1 MEDNSRNKP
10 IRKWSLINK
19 TGKFIFQIE
28 GKYNIGIDIG
38 GTLTKIAILKKIT
51 IENDELE
58 KVIHEI
64 NPDDNIKVYS
74 SNIILEEDCILYL
87 KNLYSNEIEQV
98 LFPILKKLFEVEKP
112 SFLNISGGGAFKYYS
127 LISDTFSLKVNK
139 IDELKSL
146 LYGNVLMNEYNS
158 VYFLEQNNSQSSYN
172 KLRNSLK
179 DEYSNIVKT
188 NEETSEKNNN
198 KHNQEYVS
206 SQQNL
211 SNLQTFKNLYHLEY
225 TKVNS
230 KTEFNFPHIIIN
242 IGSGVSIVKVN
253 NEESFERIGGTMCG
267 GGTLLGLSKL
277 LLNVD
282 DFNEILELA
291 KKGNHRNLDLL
302 VSDIYGNRSDS
313 NCEVLNNLDL
323 DVLAS
328 SFGKVNQI
336 LKTDPNHKFQKEDLA
351 QSLLILICFQI
362 AQLGYLFAKREKI
375 NHIFY
380 YGTFSKKNSY
390 TIDLLNFGTLF
401 WGKEIK
407 CHFNEFDGFLGSIG
421 NLCSIILDN
430 K

>member
-1 MEDNSRNKP
+1 MEDHPKQRQ

-19 TGKFIFQIE
+19 TGKFIFQIT

-51 IENDELE
+51 SVNDELE
-58 KVIHEI
+58 VVITEI
-64 NPDDNIKVYS
+64 NPNDNIKVF
-74 SNIILEEDCILYL
+74 SNSIILEEDCILYL
-87 KNLYSNEIEQV
+87 KNIYSIEIEQV
-98 LFPILKKLFEVEKP
+98 LIPILERLFMIEKP
-112 SFLNISGGGAFKYYS
+112 EALNISGGGAFKYYS
-127 LISDTFSLKVNK
+127 LISETFHIKVNK
-139 IDELKSL
+139 VDELKAL
-146 LYGNVLMNEYNS
+146 LFGNILMNEYNS
-158 VYFLEQNNSQSSYN
+158 IYFLEEEHSQSSFS

-179 DEYSNIVKT
+179 DEYSNMVKS
-188 NEETSEKNNN
+188 SEDLKENH
-198 KHNQEYVS
+198 KDDSNQS
-206 SQQNL
+206 KT
-211 SNLQTFKNLYHLEY
+211 LQTFKNLYQLDY
-225 TKVNS
+225 KKINS

-277 LLNVD
+277 LLDVD
-282 DFNEILELA
+282 DFNDILELA

-302 VSDIYGNRSDS
+302 VSDIYGYRITDS
-313 NCEVLNNLDL
+313 NGEVMNNLDL

-336 LKTDPNHKFQKEDLA
+336 LKNDAGHKFEKEDLA

-362 AQLGYLFAKREKI
+362 AQLGYLFAKRERI

-401 WGKEIK
+401 WGKDIK

-421 NLCSIILDN
+421 NLCSIILDS